1 MTVGEKIKKF
11 RKNAGLSQE
20 QLAEKLCVSR
30 QAITKWETD
39 NGTPDINN
47 LQCIA
52 KLFDISVDSLLE
64 CNEDVVITTI
74 REQIDLNQYQKA
86 SKFGSKYDSV
96 VKDKWPMAKAIYPLI
111 RKKKLSKAEA
121 MIDFI
126 VQPGVLQAADSL
138 NDMSAYYLVETDTK
152 QLLVQVTK
160 TYIEGKQ
167 LNVKFTGKKCVI
179 ENNVFIK
186 TSNIR

>member
-1 MTVGEKIKKF
+1 M
-11 RKNAGLSQE
+11 
-20 QLAEKLCVSR
+20 
-30 QAITKWETD
+30 
-39 NGTPDINN
+39 
-47 LQCIA
+47 
-52 KLFDISVDSLLE
+52 
-64 CNEDVVITTI
+64 
-74 REQIDLNQYQKA
+74 
-86 SKFGSKYDSV
+86 
-96 VKDKWPMAKAIYPLI
+96 
-111 RKKKLSKAEA
+111 SKAEA